1 MCMLAQQ
8 KFGSPKKR
16 QQNGNCNWPPS
27 TFQSLL
33 HGSSHNSCCD
43 SLGLVFPR
51 FSVFGSWWAAVFG
64 FCAQNIIK
72 CFASCFGC
80 LGGICHNVDGGEKSG
95 KPRVAEPVDNV
106 LSSNKFYFYAR
117 TTSKETLGRSENKPE
132 QKPEFRNQES
142 AKSEMGPVPL
152 LTPSTT
158 AQQVGQVSELETPDH
173 PSCRLSELMKWQWT

>member
-1 MCMLAQQ
+1 MLC
-8 KFGSPKKR
+8 KLFR
-16 QQNGNCNWPPS
+16 L
-27 TFQSLL
+27 F
-33 HGSSHNSCCD
+33 
-43 SLGLVFPR
+43 
-51 FSVFGSWWAAVFG
+51 
-64 FCAQNIIK
+64 
-72 CFASCFGC
+72 
-80 LGGICHNVDGGEKSG
+80 GGICHNVDGGEKSG

-173 PSCRLSELMKWQWT
+173 PSCRLSELMKWQWP